1 MLYSYHPQVV
11 IAILIVAVALEAQ
24 VATLVTSAGTLVLGL
39 SWLIGGTLAEVLT
52 SKQLFLCV

>member
-1 MLYSYHPQVV
+1 MLYSYRPQVV

-52 SKQLFLCV
+52 SKQLFL